1 MAVDQFLL
9 GALLGKLF
17 AKDSP
22 ARRPADFI
30 VTPTV
35 NPPAAP
41 APATPPATTTPATP
55 GPTTPAAL
63 PPAPSFPTEVV
74 VPSPAAPG
82 FKKAIEVWQV
92 NPTLIAQ
99 AGTMLVGATA
109 DVALTMLEKN
119 FPTGWV
125 AKKTATAEEAATAKS
140 LLASW
145 KDGGVVFMGP
155 GTPAGRRA
163 YRMTKHPKAAGAPAP
178 APVTSSPGQPT
189 GPTVPASV
197 VTPAPTAVP
206 TTPGAAPAPPPP
218 PPVAAPS
225 APVLTP
231 EVLPPAGAPQIVT
244 VRPGEGLATI
254 ARRLGVPADAVR
266 ASELRDLNVPTGPG
280 GVTWEKKPLNDP
292 ATGGIKKKNRKGG
305 LQPGDRLFV
314 PPSWGTF
321 DAAQL

>member
-1 MAVDQFLL
+1 MAVDPLLL
-9 GALLGKLF
+9 GMLLGKMF
-17 AKDSP
+17 SKGSP
-22 ARRPADFI
+22 ARRPADFL

-35 NPPAAP
+35 NPPP
-41 APATPPATTTPATP
+41 VPATTPATTTPA
-55 GPTTPAAL
+55 TTPAAL
-63 PPAPSFPTEVV
+63 PPAPSFPTQVV
-74 VPSPAAPG
+74 VPSPAEPG

-125 AKKTATAEEAATAKS
+125 PKKTATPEEAATAKS

-145 KDGGVVFMGP
+145 KDGGVMFLGP

-163 YRMTKHPKAAGAPAP
+163 YRMTKHPKSAGASPAP
-178 APVTSSPGQPT
+178 SPATSSPT
-189 GPTVPASV
+189 APTVPASV

-206 TTPGAAPAPPPP
+206 TSPGAAAPPPP
-218 PPVAAPS
+218 PAAAPPG
-225 APVLTP
+225 PVLTP

-254 ARRLGVPADAVR
+254 ARRLGVPADATR
-266 ASELRDLNVPTGPG
+266 AAELRDANVPTGPG
-280 GVTWEKKPLNDP
+280 GVTWEKKPLSDA